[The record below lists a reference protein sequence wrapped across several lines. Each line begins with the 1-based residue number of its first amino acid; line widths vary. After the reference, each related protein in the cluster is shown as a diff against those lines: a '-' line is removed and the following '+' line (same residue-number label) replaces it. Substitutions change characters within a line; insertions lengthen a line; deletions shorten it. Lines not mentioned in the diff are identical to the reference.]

1 MIGGPNLR
9 YVRVEPPLAQCII
22 TVPVVVFWCACSACP
37 SFFGGSDGCDGNGCN
52 VAGCDGGGSDGC
64 DGCGSDGRDITGCD
78 GVGSDG
84 CDGGGSD
91 GCDITD
97 CDGGGSDGG
106 VYVLVNPGVVVGA
119 AASTYPTEPPAPAD
133 AGNGRTGVRGTIHTM
148 SLELRTPPVELL
160 RTFTVDEEW
169 L

>member
-9 YVRVEPPLAQCII
+9 YVRVESPLAQCII
-22 TVPVVVFWCACSACP
+22 TDPVVVFWCACSACP
-37 SFFGGSDGCDGNGCN
+37 SFFGGSDGCDGNGCD
-52 VAGCDGGGSDGC
+52 CGGSDGC
-64 DGCGSDGRDITGCD
+64 DGFGSDGRDITGCD

-84 CDGGGSD
+84 CD
-91 GCDITD
+91 ITG

-106 VYVLVNPGVVVGA
+106 VYDMMYPGVVVGA
-119 AASTYPTEPPAPAD
+119 AASTDPTEPPAPAGG
-133 AGNGRTGVRGTIHTM
+133 GNCRTGVRGTIHTM